1 MGEYIASL
9 ALSADKLGPD
19 LLQMVPDVYGG
30 TVPRLLIDMGGDPNL
45 NNRCIMSVTIF
56 NLIANKTFERG
67 DSEHAQPTTIM
78 QYVRTLLAY
87 MKNRQT
93 LYWHT
98 C

>member
-30 TVPRLLIDMGGDPNL
+30 TVPRLLIEMGGNPNL
-45 NNRCIMSVTIF
+45 NKRRSMSVTIF
-56 NLIANKTFERG
+56 NWIANKTVERR

-78 QYVRTLLAY
+78 QYIRTFLGF
-87 MKNRQT
+87 MF
-93 LYWHT
+93 HEI
-98 C
+98 